1 MKLVIAAAGAAL
13 IAGPAAAAVSFNY
26 ELPGVQNTTATFD
39 YVGVETFDTEDL
51 GDNTDFDTDFGT
63 TGDPIVIT
71 GAYRNVDIRN
81 ADQYGGA
88 GGNTR
93 YAEVD
98 GAAYTLTL
106 TAKDSLNNDVPL
118 TYFGYWLSALDRGNQ
133 LTFYNGDTIVASI
146 TPSDVLGNTGSCPN
160 FNNAYNPYCGNPNDP
175 LANRRNKGEPYA
187 FINVYFTGGDSFN
200 KIVFSEIPDVG
211 DYESDNH
218 TVGYFVNTGG
228 VVPEPATWAMMIMG
242 FGLVG
247 FAARR
252 RRATSVTA

>member
-1 MKLVIAAAGAAL
+1 MKFGLAAACAAIIAAPASAG
-13 IAGPAAAAVSFNY
+13 VSYNY

-39 YVGVETFDTEDL
+39 YSGVETFNSRTL
-51 GDNTDFDTDFGT
+51 GDNTNFVSDFGT
-63 TGDPIVIT
+63 TGDPVVIT
-71 GAYRNVDIRN
+71 GTYSNVDIRN

-106 TAKDSLNNDVPL
+106 STSDNSPL

-133 LTFYNGDTIVASI
+133 LTFYKGLSLVPVATI
-146 TPSDVLGNTGSCPN
+146 TPSDVLGRTGSCPN
-160 FNNAYNPYCGNPNDP
+160 VNNAYNPYCGNPNDP
-175 LANRRNKGEPYA
+175 LATRRNKGEPYA
-187 FINVYFTGGDSFN
+187 FINVYFDNGDSFDR
-200 KIVFSEIPDVG
+200 IVFTESPDVG

-218 TVGYFVNTGG
+218 TVGYFITKGG
-228 VVPEPATWAMMIMG
+228 TVPEPATWGMMILG

-252 RRATSVTA
+252 RDGLQSTLA